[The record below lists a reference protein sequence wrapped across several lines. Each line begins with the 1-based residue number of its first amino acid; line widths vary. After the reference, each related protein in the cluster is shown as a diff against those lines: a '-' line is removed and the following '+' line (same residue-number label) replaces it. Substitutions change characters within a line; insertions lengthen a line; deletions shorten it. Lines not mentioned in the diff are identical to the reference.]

1 MLRIMFQVFY
11 SEFSVRMWHD
21 ISTETTFLCLELTNP
36 TDSLNCPTHCVSS
49 TAISTPAVHTGQLMV
64 IHGTFSAYHII
75 PLPYRSRF
83 SRLRSVVVLS
93 DSCLFPIIGL
103 LRFRLNLSSYTGSD
117 LWLKTEA
124 TELLPSCL
132 HCLPNQPVGKNLVE
146 TPLS

>member
-64 IHGTFSAYHII
+64 IHGTFSAYHIYTI
-75 PLPYRSRF
+75 TISVKILKIEICCGF
-83 SRLRSVVVLS
+83 IRLLSVSHHWIIKVSFKLTF
-93 DSCLFPIIGL
+93 LHRIGL
-103 LRFRLNLSSYTGSD
+103 VAEN
-117 LWLKTEA
+117 
-124 TELLPSCL
+124 
-132 HCLPNQPVGKNLVE
+132 
-146 TPLS
+146 